1 MKWPFTPP
9 DWLACQHGQAPPL
22 QYFFKI
28 AQVVFMLLVQ
38 FFSFDSFFKYSTQNG
53 FEYLEKQS
61 NAFAASLFSKI
72 CISKKKKAGKF
83 KKSSRFGETWY
94 FCRGPP
100 PGILNLESH
109 LLSVFRGHEKCSKYQ
124 LLKFLPTF
132 FKITKWALV
141 YL

>member
-28 AQVVFMLLVQ
+28 AQVAFMLLVQ

-61 NAFAASLFSKI
+61 NAFAASLFSKNMYFQEEKSRKI
-72 CISKKKKAGKF
+72 QEKF
-83 KKSSRFGETWY
+83 
-94 FCRGPP
+94 
-100 PGILNLESH
+100 
-109 LLSVFRGHEKCSKYQ
+109 
-124 LLKFLPTF
+124 TF
-132 FKITKWALV
+132 W
-141 YL
+141 